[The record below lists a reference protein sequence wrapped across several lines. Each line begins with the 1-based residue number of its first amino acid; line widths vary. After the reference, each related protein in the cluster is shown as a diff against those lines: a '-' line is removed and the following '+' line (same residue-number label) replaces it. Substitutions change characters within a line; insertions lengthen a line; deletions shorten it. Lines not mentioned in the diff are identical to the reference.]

1 MAQEPRSGE
10 VRMGGISWLARMTD
24 KARLEAAGEI
34 EQFDLEYPCPMD
46 QGLLRELGVDA
57 RIFQDIA
64 VSASTDEQV
73 LFELQRVG
81 AKLPGASN
89 R

>member
-1 MAQEPRSGE
+1 MEPRSGDIQ
-10 VRMGGISWLARMTD
+10 VGGMPWMARMID
-24 KARLEAAGEI
+24 KARLDARGEI

-46 QGLLRELGVDA
+46 QSLLRQLNVQPE
-57 RIFQDIA
+57 IFQNIA

-81 AKLPGASN
+81 ANLPNAT